1 MKSPELKN
9 DVAAEEDVE
18 DTSAAPWSAL
28 GSSDEVSGFSTMG
41 LSSILG
47 EFFELLAVVQKNIC
61 KHLKIYKMIHRKRQ
75 KIYPQISTI

>member
-41 LSSILG
+41 FSSILG
-47 EFFELLAVVQKNIC
+47 EFFELLAVVKKNIIRIC
-61 KHLKIYKMIHRKRQ
+61 YYIKWDMEKGNKYNPK
-75 KIYPQISTI
+75 IST